1 MSTPDPGA
9 CPTRHA
15 PRSLLRR
22 TFALVEPSDD
32 CLFPLVSPVCA
43 PDMPQSVF
51 RLWSVL
57 EASVPGRFRAR
68 PGPSRNPS
76 GSLGPRDLPMSRSPA
91 RAAGATLPSPPGC
104 CSICWPTMTTGS
116 SRCRAPRAGPSVRCS
131 PGTGCTGA
139 GQPRRSLLEGFWR
152 ANSASTVERAAGQRW
167 LVGLARL
174 EGRVALPMVS
184 PYAYPEVA
192 RAAVTDLLG
201 RQVDFDAVALLQQP
215 PTDRRPPLLLVGA
228 VDVATGA
235 HRAFSSWRG
244 DITLNA
250 ILASAAVPPLF
261 RAVHEDGSYYWDGLF
276 SQNPPVRELP
286 DADPEEIWV
295 IRINPLARARE
306 PTAIADIADRRN
318 ELSGNLSL
326 EQELYFISKVN
337 QWAGRLDGRYRHIEV
352 RANRPRPRPRPGQQA
367 RSPRRVHHRAPARR
381 SAEGRAIPFRATL
394 ARSVPRRAQV
404 SAAQGSRSLLTTAV
418 SGYARVGSRRTDPH
432 RHNPVGPELRSRA
445 DPFLGRRGV
454 LGRTVSR
461 RTPVVGHD
469 LGPAIR
475 LCRLPFERLWPVDP
489 EPVGQVLKRCER
501 NWVVGA

>member
-1 MSTPDPGA
+1 
-9 CPTRHA
+9 
-15 PRSLLRR
+15 
-22 TFALVEPSDD
+22 
-32 CLFPLVSPVCA
+32 
-43 PDMPQSVF
+43 
-51 RLWSVL
+51 
-57 EASVPGRFRAR
+57 
-68 PGPSRNPS
+68 
-76 GSLGPRDLPMSRSPA
+76 
-91 RAAGATLPSPPGC
+91 
-104 CSICWPTMTTGS
+104 
-116 SRCRAPRAGPSVRCS
+116 
-131 PGTGCTGA
+131 
-139 GQPRRSLLEGFWR
+139 
-152 ANSASTVERAAGQRW
+152 
-167 LVGLARL
+167 
-174 EGRVALPMVS
+174 MVS

-201 RQVDFDAVALLQQP
+201 RQVDFDLAALLQQP

-261 RAVHEDGSYYWDGLF
+261 RAVHEDRSYYWDGLF

-337 QWAGRLDGRYRHIEV
+337 QWPAGLTAATATSRC
-352 RANRPRPRPRPGQQA
+352 A
-367 RSPRRVHHRAPARR
+367 RSPSTATSTWPASSIAAPGSSPSSSTTVGRRQSDSFPGYLTQVR
-381 SAEGRAIPFRATL
+381 SSP
-394 ARSVPRRAQV
+394 RSGQRSSRVAVVAHDGGVRICAGWVPQDGSPYGTTRWAQK
-404 SAAQGSRSLLTTAV
+404 
-418 SGYARVGSRRTDPH
+418 
-432 RHNPVGPELRSRA
+432 LRSRA